1 MGPFGATYSLYEATI
16 TLIPGFN
23 MDALIAAL
31 AQTQN
36 IAIVVLAVCVIAE
49 AKFIMIIRAEARQ
62 DRSEER
68 KEALA
73 IQEKTN
79 DLLDKLRESIDQMRL
94 TIASK
99 D

>member
-1 MGPFGATYSLYEATI
+1 
-16 TLIPGFN
+16 
-23 MDALIAAL
+23 MDALISAL

-36 IAIVVLAVCVIAE
+36 IAILVLAVCVIAE
-49 AKFIMIIRAEARQ
+49 AKFILIIRAETRQ
-62 DRSEER
+62 DRMEER

-99 D
+99 N

>member
-1 MGPFGATYSLYEATI
+1 MTLLNESPSIYEKTKK
-16 TLIPGFN
+16 LVPGLD
-23 MDALIAAL
+23 MDALISVL

-36 IAIVVLAVCVIAE
+36 IAIVVLAICVIAE
-49 AKFIMIIRAEARQ
+49 AKFIMIMRSEARQ
-62 DRSEER
+62 DRQEER

-79 DLLDKLRESIDQMRL
+79 DLLDKLRESIDQMRF

-99 D
+99 E

>member
-1 MGPFGATYSLYEATI
+1 
-16 TLIPGFN
+16 

-36 IAIVVLAVCVIAE
+36 IAIVVLAICVIAE
-49 AKFIMIIRAEARQ
+49 AKFILIIRAETRQ
-62 DRSEER
+62 DRMEER

-99 D
+99 N

>member
-1 MGPFGATYSLYEATI
+1 MMKLGENLSLYEATI
-16 TLIPGFN
+16 KLIPRID
-23 MDALIAAL
+23 MDALISAL

-36 IAIVVLAVCVIAE
+36 IAILVLAVCVIAE
-49 AKFIMIIRAEARQ
+49 AKFILIIRAEARQ
-62 DRSEER
+62 DRMEER

-99 D
+99 N

>member
-1 MGPFGATYSLYEATI
+1 
-16 TLIPGFN
+16 
-23 MDALIAAL
+23 MDALIAQL

-36 IAIVVLAVCVIAE
+36 VAILVLAIVCIAQ
-49 AKFIMIIRAEARQ
+49 AKFILIIRSEARE

-73 IQEKTN
+73 VQEKTN

-99 D
+99 E

>member
-1 MGPFGATYSLYEATI
+1 LLFEKTI
-16 TLIPGFN
+16 ELIPIFS

-36 IAIVVLAVCVIAE
+36 IAIIVLAVCVVAE
-49 AKFIMIIRAEARQ
+49 AKFILIMRSEARQ

-79 DLLDKLRESIDQMRL
+79 DLLDKLRESIDQMRF

-99 D
+99 E

>member
-1 MGPFGATYSLYEATI
+1 LVSESLYEKTI
-16 TLIPGFN
+16 TLIPRLD

-36 IAIVVLAVCVIAE
+36 IAIIVLAVCVVAE
-49 AKFIMIIRAEARQ
+49 AKFILIMRSEARQ

-79 DLLDKLRESIDQMRL
+79 DLLDKLRESIDQMRF

-99 D
+99 E

>member
-1 MGPFGATYSLYEATI
+1 MLFEKTI
-16 TLIPGFN
+16 ELIPAFN

-36 IAIVVLAVCVIAE
+36 IAIIVLAVCVIAE
-49 AKFIMIIRAEARQ
+49 AKFIMIMRSEARQ
-62 DRSEER
+62 DRQEER

-79 DLLDKLRESIDQMRL
+79 DLLDKLRESIDQMRF

-99 D
+99 E

>member
-1 MGPFGATYSLYEATI
+1 MLFEKTI
-16 TLIPGFN
+16 ELIPIFS

-36 IAIVVLAVCVIAE
+36 IAIIVLAVCVVAE
-49 AKFIMIIRAEARQ
+49 AKFILIMRSEARQ

-79 DLLDKLRESIDQMRL
+79 DLLDKLRESIDQMRF

-99 D
+99 E